1 MIRVF
6 SRLAPIDRVPLVLV
20 ALSIVTIAVA
30 APTMG
35 FGFAWESAIAPA
47 VTAASWASSP
57 GSTGSSGPTRVS
69 PRPPWRPSGCSRSPT
84 SCCRCPISR
93 WRSAA
98 RSGTSGSWRSTAR
111 SASTGFA
118 YAAFVN
124 DAPWLAFAMSV
135 AYQSML
141 MQAALAALL
150 LPVLG
155 QGERLKIFIA
165 AFGLAALA
173 TIAISAFTPAVAIW
187 AHYAIPPERFPNL
200 DVRMALIHMD
210 HVTGLRDGS
219 FRTLMVQGGEGI
231 ITFPSFHTAFGVLLI
246 HAFWRALVGVGPGR
260 RAQPADDRVHPA
272 RRRPLHRRRDRGCG
286 DRRARHRGREPHRR
300 GAGRGACD
308 PVLAPRAADPFP
320 SDRGRTILRSTQST
334 PWRIPM
340 RFSLATRRLVVAVA
354 LAGAGALV
362 VTDAFARPGQGRNQ
376 GSRGSQTYS
385 APAATPTAPRTTQG
399 MERSAVPQQPARP
412 AAGQPAQA
420 QRPGAP
426 ARGGAAVHG
435 AQHHDGRRRGSPRR
449 RPVRP
454 SLRLGLL
461 RRPRLARRH
470 VRLPAAAPADR
481 GLVYLIV
488 RLVRGARQPQPAG
501 GPATGPLAR
510 DMTGGP
516 VPPAG
521 MGGGMAPAPGRAA
534 ADRPRPRRHR
544 A

>member
-47 VTAASWASSP
+47 VTAAFMGFIAWLYGVKRPDPRLAEAAMATVWLLALTNVMLPLSYLAMAV
-57 GSTGSSGPTRVS
+57 GGPLWDERFMALD
-69 PRPPWRPSGCSRSPT
+69 RALGFDW
-84 SCCRCPISR
+84 
-93 WRSAA
+93 
-98 RSGTSGSWRSTAR
+98 
-111 SASTGFA
+111 FA

-246 HAFWRALVGVGPGR
+246 HAFWRARWWVSVPAVALNLLMIASTPLDGGHYIVDVIAGAVIAGLAIVVASR
-260 RAQPADDRVHPA
+260 IAAARAAAPATPF
-272 RRRPLHRRRDRGCG
+272 
-286 DRRARHRGREPHRR
+286 
-300 GAGRGACD
+300 
-308 PVLAPRAADPFP
+308 LAPRAA
-320 SDRGRTILRSTQST
+320 
-334 PWRIPM
+334 
-340 RFSLATRRLVVAVA
+340 
-354 LAGAGALV
+354 
-362 VTDAFARPGQGRNQ
+362 
-376 GSRGSQTYS
+376 
-385 APAATPTAPRTTQG
+385 
-399 MERSAVPQQPARP
+399 
-412 AAGQPAQA
+412 
-420 QRPGAP
+420 
-426 ARGGAAVHG
+426 
-435 AQHHDGRRRGSPRR
+435 
-449 RPVRP
+449 
-454 SLRLGLL
+454 
-461 RRPRLARRH
+461 
-470 VRLPAAAPADR
+470 
-481 GLVYLIV
+481 
-488 RLVRGARQPQPAG
+488 
-501 GPATGPLAR
+501 
-510 DMTGGP
+510 
-516 VPPAG
+516 
-521 MGGGMAPAPGRAA
+521 
-534 ADRPRPRRHR
+534 
-544 A
+544 